1 MSRRDR
7 ATLAAAILG
16 SAIVFLD
23 GTIVNLALK
32 SIGQDL
38 PATLIGKLEGQAYI
52 TSGYLATLSALLIL
66 AGALGDY
73 YGRRRIFLIGLVLFG
88 ITSAACGLA
97 PTMELLALARVVQGF
112 SGALLVPGSLSIIT
126 ATFEGA
132 ARARAFGIWAG
143 ATSGVATLGPPI
155 GGIIVG
161 VVGWR
166 AAFLINVPLVIVAV
180 WLTLGWMRESRDETA
195 SGHFDWL
202 GAAVAAVAVGGVS
215 FGIIRGGDRQWQ
227 DPLAFEALAVGVIG
241 VIAFPILMAI
251 RPHPLVP
258 LSLFRIRAFAA
269 INLSTLLIYGAL
281 YANFTFF
288 ALFIQGTLG
297 YSPLAAGLISL
308 PGGLLLTFLST
319 RVGTIAG
326 RIGARPFLVGGP
338 LIMAAGLLWWLR
350 VPATSTPWQAVLTD
364 PSTLI
369 PPLSVFTDP
378 LPSLLVFGVG
388 ITLVVAPLTSTL
400 MSSIPV
406 RNAGI
411 GSAINNALSR
421 IGSPLVIGGLTV
433 VVSGAFYSALSAVS
447 GVDPGS
453 AELRKE
459 FVPLNPPPP
468 GADAALAAAA
478 RLASTEA
485 FHLAVIVCAALLV
498 AGAVVNLVGLRS
510 GQAQPEPGGST
521 VPSGAEG

>member
-1 MSRRDR
+1 
-7 ATLAAAILG
+7 
-16 SAIVFLD
+16 
-23 GTIVNLALK
+23 
-32 SIGQDL
+32 
-38 PATLIGKLEGQAYI
+38 
-52 TSGYLATLSALLIL
+52 
-66 AGALGDY
+66 
-73 YGRRRIFLIGLVLFG
+73 
-88 ITSAACGLA
+88 
-97 PTMELLALARVVQGF
+97 
-112 SGALLVPGSLSIIT
+112 
-126 ATFEGA
+126 
-132 ARARAFGIWAG
+132 
-143 ATSGVATLGPPI
+143 
-155 GGIIVG
+155 
-161 VVGWR
+161 
-166 AAFLINVPLVIVAV
+166 
-180 WLTLGWMRESRDETA
+180 
-195 SGHFDWL
+195 
-202 GAAVAAVAVGGVS
+202 
-215 FGIIRGGDRQWQ
+215 
-227 DPLAFEALAVGVIG
+227 
-241 VIAFPILMAI
+241 
-251 RPHPLVP
+251 
-258 LSLFRIRAFAA
+258 
-269 INLSTLLIYGAL
+269 
-281 YANFTFF
+281 
-288 ALFIQGTLG
+288 
-297 YSPLAAGLISL
+297 
-308 PGGLLLTFLST
+308 
-319 RVGTIAG
+319 
-326 RIGARPFLVGGP
+326 
-338 LIMAAGLLWWLR
+338 
-350 VPATSTPWQAVLTD
+350 VLTD